1 MPNHVANMM
10 KPMNEAATVF
20 LVELALSGEKG
31 FAFENYVPGRDK
43 AGKDW
48 YEWCIKNW
56 GTKWDAYD
64 VNLIK
69 EGLRFYTAWSCPAPI
84 FEAIAQKYPDAEFRV
99 LFADEDIGS
108 NLGVI
113 HIKNGK
119 CTVDLYDDKPR
130 EKKCNLLNEIK
141 KSGVD
146 DWLVA
151 SDGNIWSAEDYKIEH
166 QTEA

>member
-10 KPMNEAATVF
+10 KPMNEAAIVF

-113 HIKNGK
+113 HIKDGTCDVVEYENKSLEEK
-119 CTVDLYDDKPR
+119 CV
-130 EKKCNLLNEIK
+130 LLNEMQMEG
-141 KSGVD
+141 SS
-146 DWLVA
+146 DWYIGKEGWPTLK
-151 SDGNIWSAEDYKIEH
+151 EYEE
-166 QTEA
+166 EA